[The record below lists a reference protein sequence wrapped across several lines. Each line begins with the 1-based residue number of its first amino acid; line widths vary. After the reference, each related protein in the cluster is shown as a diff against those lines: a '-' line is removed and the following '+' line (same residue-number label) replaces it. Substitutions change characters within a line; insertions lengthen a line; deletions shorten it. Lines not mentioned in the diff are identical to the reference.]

1 MNQQDLII
9 ILGFIIIAVLAFC
22 AVIKGR
28 KDVRKEL
35 ETYKSLQISYPY
47 IATNQEV
54 GGRILDPLWM
64 LSRRNVLANGFKKKY
79 LGIFWEEGFSYK
91 HYEKWA
97 NTIEE
102 LQNSSDILLLR
113 HLIENG
119 KSVEYFITFSKP
131 TIELK

>member
-9 ILGFIIIAVLAFC
+9 ILGFIITAILAFC
-22 AVIKGR
+22 TVIKVC
-28 KDVRKEL
+28 KDERKEL
-35 ETYKSLQISYPY
+35 EAYKSLQISYPY

-79 LGIFWEEGFSYK
+79 LGIFWECGLSHK

-97 NTIEE
+97 DTLEE